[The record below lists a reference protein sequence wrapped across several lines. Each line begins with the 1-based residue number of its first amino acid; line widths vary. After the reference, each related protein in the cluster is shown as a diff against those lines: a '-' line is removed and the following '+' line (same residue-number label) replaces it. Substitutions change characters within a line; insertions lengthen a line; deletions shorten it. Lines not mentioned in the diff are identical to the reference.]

1 MTSNTDL
8 SDKDIIKYKSFSDI
22 YEEMLENIP
31 SDSDKKSKI
40 EETIMNLFKGVVD
53 YGFENPT
60 PIQAKTIMPL
70 HLGRDII
77 AQSQSG
83 TGKTGAFTIGF
94 LSRINPAKHM
104 PQAIILATTRELA
117 TQINS
122 VCASISEHLK
132 LKTCLSIGGEY
143 MGVNKNIQEA
153 RTSHIIIGTP
163 GRVGNIVKDKS
174 IKMKY
179 VQTFILD
186 EADALLSD
194 DFVEQIHEI
203 IMELDKSAQICVF
216 SATLDEKT
224 LKITENFMSDP
235 LTITLKKEELNLD
248 IISQFRVEL
257 EFENYKIPTLFDL
270 YKKLTITQA
279 VIFANTVN
287 RAKYVHSKMEENG
300 HEVGLIHGQMTC
312 DERMD
317 ILRRFRVGEIRVI
330 IATDVI
336 ARGIDVQQIGLV
348 FNYDIP
354 QDKIT
359 YLHRIGR
366 SGRYGKKGVAINF
379 IVSKSDS
386 GRKKKPKKMDNEKM
400 EDITNYYSNK
410 IEHLPNPEKIN
421 KILMGK

>member
-1 MTSNTDL
+1 MSSNKDS

-22 YEEMLENIP
+22 CEEMLERVPTN
-31 SDSDKKSKI
+31 SDKKSKI
-40 EETIMNLFKGVVD
+40 EENIMNLFRGVVE
-53 YGFENPT
+53 YGFESPT
-60 PIQAKTIMPL
+60 PIQAKTIIPL
-70 HLGRDII
+70 HSGRDII

-94 LSRINPAKHM
+94 LSRINPSKNV

-122 VCASISEHLK
+122 VCKNISTFLGI
-132 LKTCLSIGGEY
+132 KTCLSIGGDY
-143 MGVNKNIQEA
+143 MGVNKNIQDA
-153 RTSHIIIGTP
+153 KTSHVIIGTP
-163 GRVGNIVKDKS
+163 GRMGNIIKDKGF
-174 IKMKY
+174 KMKY
-179 VQTFILD
+179 VKTFILD

-194 DFVEQIHEI
+194 DFVEQIQEI

-224 LKITENFMSDP
+224 LKVTENFMSDP
-235 LTITLKKEELNLD
+235 LTITLKKEELSLD
-248 IISQFRVEL
+248 IIKQFRVEL

-312 DERMD
+312 DERVD
-317 ILRRFRVGEIRVI
+317 ILRRFRKGEIRVI

-354 QDKIT
+354 QDKVT

-366 SGRYGKKGVAINF
+366 SGRYGKIGVAINF
-379 IVSKSDS
+379 IVAKPDS
-386 GRKKKPKKMDNEKM
+386 GRKKKPKKMDIEKM
-400 EDITNYYSNK
+400 EDITNHYNNQ

>member
-1 MTSNTDL
+1 
-8 SDKDIIKYKSFSDI
+8 
-22 YEEMLENIP
+22 
-31 SDSDKKSKI
+31 
-40 EETIMNLFKGVVD
+40 
-53 YGFENPT
+53 
-60 PIQAKTIMPL
+60 
-70 HLGRDII
+70 
-77 AQSQSG
+77 
-83 TGKTGAFTIGF
+83 
-94 LSRINPAKHM
+94 
-104 PQAIILATTRELA
+104 
-117 TQINS
+117 
-122 VCASISEHLK
+122 
-132 LKTCLSIGGEY
+132 
-143 MGVNKNIQEA
+143 MGVNKNIQDA
-153 RTSHIIIGTP
+153 KTSHVIIGTP
-163 GRVGNIVKDKS
+163 GRMGNIIKDKGF
-174 IKMKY
+174 KMKY
-179 VQTFILD
+179 VKTFILD

-194 DFVEQIHEI
+194 DFVDQIQEI

-224 LKITENFMSDP
+224 LKVTENFMSDP
-235 LTITLKKEELNLD
+235 LTITLKKEELSLD
-248 IISQFRVEL
+248 IIKQFRVEL

-312 DERMD
+312 DERVD
-317 ILRRFRVGEIRVI
+317 ILRRFRKGEIRVI

-354 QDKIT
+354 QDKVT

-366 SGRYGKKGVAINF
+366 SGRYGKIGVAINF
-379 IVSKSDS
+379 IVAKPDS
-386 GRKKKPKKMDNEKM
+386 GRKKKPKKMDIEKM
-400 EDITNYYSNK
+400 EDITNHYNNQ